1 MKNHELVLKDQKSLS
16 ISGVVGVDG
25 MTDKQVDVQLEQNK
39 LVVKGDGLCVNKL
52 DVDNGNLYIVGQ
64 SINSVCYIAKN
75 KAKAGLA
82 KLFK

>member
-1 MKNHELVLKDQKSLS
+1 MKNHEVLLKDQKTLS

-39 LVVKGDGLCVNKL
+39 LTIKGDGLCVNKL
-52 DVDNGNLYIVGQ
+52 DVDNGNLYIVGENIV
-64 SINSVCYIAKN
+64 SIVYTAKSKIKN
-75 KAKAGLA
+75 GLS

>member
-1 MKNHELVLKDQKSLS
+1 MKNHELILKDQKSLS
-16 ISGVVGVDG
+16 VTGVVGVDG
-25 MTDKQVDVQLEQNK
+25 MTDKKVDVQLEQNK

-64 SINSVCYIAKN
+64 NINSICYVAKN
-75 KAKAGLA
+75 KAKAGFA